1 MPPKIGLSIRCLNML
16 IKVSFFDIFYL
27 PDVRCVCPFLVGI
40 HWQGHTFLTKSMLY
54 YAHMLASKINWSCVV
69 CHRIWIH
76 RTCTCVCV
84 LIGFITDFMNMYFK
98 PIVMAVGQLP
108 ELAER
113 LRNLLG
119 TCDPQSCL
127 VEDGWLLF
135 AFIPT
140 ISLAVICCL
149 KLLKIFYKM

>member
-1 MPPKIGLSIRCLNML
+1 MLSVIEYGY
-16 IKVSFFDIFYL
+16 IEHV
-27 PDVRCVCPFLVGI
+27 P
-40 HWQGHTFLTKSMLY
+40 
-54 YAHMLASKINWSCVV
+54 
-69 CHRIWIH
+69 
-76 RTCTCVCV
+76 VCV

-127 VEDGWLLF
+127 VEDG
-135 AFIPT
+135 
-140 ISLAVICCL
+140 
-149 KLLKIFYKM
+149 